1 MSIRNKLN
9 YFLVHQSGFTN
20 KEAKELISNKKVFVN
35 DMPVSEN
42 VIVCEKDEI
51 RIGNKTLQEKINHK
65 HVLFYK
71 PIGIETTHNKKIEN
85 SFVNKFPELSSF
97 FFAGRLDK
105 DSEGLLFLTT
115 DGKLANNL
123 AHPLF
128 QKEKEY
134 LVEVN
139 APIDE
144 NFKNKM
150 EAGVEIMGKTT
161 ATCTVKIIS
170 NTIFQ
175 IILKEGKNRQI
186 RRMCYKLGYKVI
198 SLKRTKIADW
208 EIGNLKEGEWRET
221 KLS

>member
-20 KEAKELISNKKVFVN
+20 KEAKELISNKRVFVN
-35 DMPVSEN
+35 DIPVSEN

-51 RIGNKTLQEKINHK
+51 RIGNKIIQEKTKHK
-65 HVLFYK
+65 QVLFYK

-85 SFVNKFPELSSF
+85 SLVNKFPELSNF

-115 DGKLANNL
+115 DGKLANKL

-139 APIDE
+139 LPIDE

-161 ATCTVKIIS
+161 SICKVKIIS
-170 NTIFQ
+170 NTTFQ

-186 RRMCYKLGYKVI
+186 RRMCYKLGYEVI
-198 SLKRTKIADW
+198 SLKRIRIANW
-208 EIGNLKEGEWRET
+208 NLENLKEGECREV